1 MRYRISPYLAFTFPC
16 RSLGARRPT
25 FVIVGID
32 AQASQVKETKMQ
44 RGSVIAVVA
53 AAAGILVAG
62 SAASVAVINAAN
74 SGTSDVGEPIVAA
87 SVAAIE
93 PVSDSQE
100 VVLPDPA
107 VDDAPLP
114 KVIVPSPVGT
124 PGVGSESSSE
134 PDDEQTTKARVTA
147 TPAPTPTETNAAP
160 SAKPTATP
168 DVISARQ
175 AKDAALAAT
184 PGTVLG
190 TSLVKHAGYEAY
202 AVQIRRADG
211 SVVTGFVEAN
221 SGVVYDWVVD
231 QPAPTP
237 TPTATYDDDDG
248 YDDDHDDDRDDD
260 HDDDRD
266 DDDD

>member
-1 MRYRISPYLAFTFPC
+1 
-16 RSLGARRPT
+16 
-25 FVIVGID
+25 
-32 AQASQVKETKMQ
+32 MQ

-100 VVLPDPA
+100 VVLPDPT

-124 PGVGSESSSE
+124 PGAGSQPST
-134 PDDEQTTKARVTA
+134 EQTTEARVTA
-147 TPAPTPTETNAAP
+147 TPEPTPTATNAAP

-168 DVISARQ
+168 EVISARQ

-190 TSLVKHAGYEAY
+190 TSLIEHAGYDAY
-202 AVQIRRADG
+202 AVQIKRADG

-221 SGVVYDWVVD
+221 SGVVFDWVVN
-231 QPAPTP
+231 QSAPTP
-237 TPTATYDDDDG
+237 TPTASYDDDDG
-248 YDDDHDDDRDDD
+248 YDDDRDDD
-260 HDDDRD
+260 DDDDRD
-266 DDDD
+266 DDDDDDRDDDDDDDDDRDDDDD

>member
-1 MRYRISPYLAFTFPC
+1 
-16 RSLGARRPT
+16 
-25 FVIVGID
+25 
-32 AQASQVKETKMQ
+32 MQ
-44 RGSVIAVVA
+44 RGSAIAVVA

-74 SGTSDVGEPIVAA
+74 SGTSNVGEPIVAA

-93 PVSDSQE
+93 PVSDSQV

-114 KVIVPSPVGT
+114 KVIVPAPVGT
-124 PGVGSESSSE
+124 PGANSETTSETTSE
-134 PDDEQTTKARVTA
+134 PTSEQTTKVRVTA
-147 TPAPTPTETNAAP
+147 APEPTPTATADAS

-168 DVISARQ
+168 ELISARQ
-175 AKDAALAAT
+175 ARDAALAAT

-190 TSLVKHAGYEAY
+190 TSLVQHAGYEAY
-202 AVQIRRADG
+202 AVQIKRADG

-237 TPTATYDDDDG
+237 TPTTTYDDDDH
-248 YDDDHDDDRDDD
+248 YDDRDDD
-260 HDDDRD
+260 DHYDDRDDDDRD
-266 DDDD
+266 DDDRDDDDRDHDDD